1 MASNALVTSG
11 LTRRFGRRVAVQDLS
26 LQVHEGDIYGFLGPN
41 GAGKTT
47 AIRCM
52 LGLLRPDEG
61 SVQIFGETDPVAQ
74 RRHVGALVETP
85 AFHGWMSARANLE
98 MAAAYASIG
107 QAGPAIDEALAR
119 VGLHGRDRE
128 AVRGYSLGMR
138 QRLGI
143 ARALVGQPRLLIL
156 DEPTNGLDPRG
167 MKEVRDL
174 LKDLARGGL
183 TVFVSSHLL
192 GEVEQLCTRVG
203 ILEKGRLVYEGE
215 PTGLGP
221 AAARGGDTF
230 VDVGARDPAALAA
243 ALAKIPGASLAGD
256 GEGGRARIKLD
267 GLDSAGLNRALVGAG
282 VEVEALVPVERSLED
297 VFLSLT
303 TKEIT

>member
-11 LTRRFGRRVAVQDLS
+11 LTRRFGRRVAVEDLS
-26 LQVHEGDIYGFLGPN
+26 LQVREGDIYGFLGPN

-52 LGLLRPDEG
+52 VGLLRADAG
-61 SVQIFGETDPVAQ
+61 TVSVFGETDPVRQ
-74 RRHVGALVETP
+74 RAHVGALVETP

-98 MAAAYASIG
+98 LSAAYAGYSK
-107 QAGPAIDEALAR
+107 AGPLIDEALAR
-119 VGLHGRDRE
+119 VGLGGRDRE

-143 ARALVGQPRLLIL
+143 ARALVGQPRLLLL

-167 MKEVRDL
+167 MKEIRDL

-203 ILEKGRLVYEGE
+203 ILEKGRLVYEGDA
-215 PTGLGP
+215 TGLGP
-221 AAARGGDTF
+221 VGQTSGGDL
-230 VDVGARDPAALAA
+230 VDVGVRDPAALAA
-243 ALAKIPGASLAGD
+243 ALAKIPGATLAGD
-256 GEGGRARIKLD
+256 GEGGRARIRLD
-267 GLDSAGLNRALVGAG
+267 SLDSAALNKALVSAG
-282 VEVEALVPVERSLED
+282 VEVEALIPVERSLED
-297 VFLSLT
+297 VFLALT
-303 TKEIT
+303 SKEIT